1 MVKMNKIHGPGS
13 KKTDID
19 EHRGLSKREIGRKRE
34 TEKAWLKTSGADRI
48 RGSLSGTK
56 RPIERLWATRA
67 MRTATIR
74 INKQIIER
82 IRVTYRWRYD
92 RLPFQRS
99 GALKILH
106 DRKQS
111 RRSKWSSVQMPLC
124 VHRSTILPRSVS
136 SVASNDRRSIGFL
149 IERQS
154 ILKSSR

>member
-1 MVKMNKIHGPGS
+1 MVEMSKIREPGS
-13 KKTDID
+13 KKTGID
-19 EHRGLSKREIGRKRE
+19 DHQGLSKREISRKRE
-34 TEKAWLKTSGADRI
+34 TEKAWLETSGADRI
-48 RGSLSGTK
+48 RGSLSETK

-67 MRTATIR
+67 MRTAATR

-124 VHRSTILPRSVS
+124 VHRSIICREAFRLWLRT
-136 SVASNDRRSIGFL
+136 NDRRRSIGYL

-154 ILKSSR
+154 ILN